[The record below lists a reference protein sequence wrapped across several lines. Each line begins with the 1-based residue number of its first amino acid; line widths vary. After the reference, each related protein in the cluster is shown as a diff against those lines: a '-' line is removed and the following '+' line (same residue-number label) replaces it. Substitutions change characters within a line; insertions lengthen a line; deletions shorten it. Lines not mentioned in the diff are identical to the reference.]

1 MLCLFFCLSGVWLY
15 ASERHKR
22 KALTSAPA
30 GRKKRMTDELTPR
43 QAEFIKNWV
52 NPKSETFGNAKASA
66 IKAGFSEQYAKLI
79 TTRECKWMDEANR
92 RRIRMLD
99 KAEGNL
105 ESIVG
110 LGIDDTE
117 TLKVVA
123 DVSKFIAKTLGKD
136 NGWSDRT
143 EMTGKDGKDL
153 TVVIAPELAEKY
165 AVAPSTSGDSEGS
178 A

>member
-1 MLCLFFCLSGVWLY
+1 M
-15 ASERHKR
+15 A
-22 KALTSAPA
+22 
-30 GRKKRMTDELTPR
+30 DELTPR
-43 QAEFIKNWV
+43 QAEFIKLWI
-52 NPKSETFGNAKASA
+52 NPKSETFGNAYASA

-105 ESIVG
+105 ESITDIG
-110 LGIDDTE
+110 TEDTE

-143 EMTGKDGKDL
+143 ELTGKGGTPIAVTGINYIIPDGNHAETDDK
-153 TVVIAPELAEKY
+153 TAPGVPDA
-165 AVAPSTSGDSEGS
+165 
-178 A
+178 